1 MPAAV
6 CLNVVEGDPADAG
19 RGVARLDPEDLR
31 RIGAAPGDILR
42 IEGAHAAHA
51 RAMPQPQARRGE
63 GGVALDSALQ
73 GEAGTAP
80 GRSVTVARAEAA
92 PAEAV
97 TLQLDGFSRAPSPL
111 LLTQIGRALEL
122 VALEAGDVR
131 VLKLPGGARR
141 QARIVATRPAGLVLV
156 GPYTRIALA
165 RGATAAAAPPPRPAP
180 QGGVRYADLGGL
192 RREVARVREMV
203 EWPLTHPEMFERL
216 GVAPPK
222 GVLLS
227 GPPGSGKTLL
237 AKAVANECDAAFF
250 QIDGP
255 EIVSK
260 HYGESEEQ
268 LRAIFRRAEEKAP
281 AVIFLDEIDAIA
293 PKRESLSGD
302 RQVERRIVGQL
313 LTLLDGMK
321 ARGQVVVMAAT
332 NLPSS
337 LDPALR
343 RPGRFDREIAFLPP
357 DRLGRQEILN
367 IHAAAMPLDAS
378 VDLDRI
384 AAVTHGYVGADLAAL
399 TREAGMA
406 ALRRALEEGG
416 GPEAEVSVCAEDFD
430 AALNEVGPSAL
441 RELASDVPRVKFDD
455 IGGLDAIKTL
465 LIESVVWP
473 LLYPRHFAAAGLS
486 SGGGVLLH
494 GAPGGGKTLLAKA
507 LAHEAGVN
515 FISVRG
521 PQLISQFLG
530 ESEKAVR
537 ELFAKARLAAP
548 AIIFFDEIDALAPRR
563 GGGGNSAVER
573 VVAQLLTEMDGL
585 EERRGVFVLAATN
598 RPDCVDPALLRPG
611 RFDRLVEV
619 AAPDERARKEI
630 FAVHLAR
637 RATAA
642 DIDVEALARASAG
655 MSGAEI
661 ESVCRSGAL
670 AGLRRA
676 IAADAKAPD
685 AIRADDLFAAL
696 AALRPAI
703 SPETSAS

>member
-1 MPAAV
+1 MSAAV
-6 CLNVVEGDPADAG
+6 SFTVVEGETADAG
-19 RGVARLDPEDLR
+19 RGVARLTPEDLR

-42 IEGAHAAHA
+42 IQGARAAHA
-51 RAMPQPQARRGE
+51 RAMPLPQARRGS
-63 GGVALDSALQ
+63 GGVALDPALQ
-73 GEAGTAP
+73 GEAGTQL
-80 GRSVTVARAEAA
+80 GQSVIVLRAEAA
-92 PAEAV
+92 PAESI
-97 TLQLDGFSRAPSPL
+97 TLHIDGFARAPSHL

-122 VALEAGDVR
+122 AALEAGDVR
-131 VLKLPGGARR
+131 AIKLPGGAPR
-141 QARIVATRPAGLVLV
+141 QARIVATRPSGLVLV
-156 GPYTRIALA
+156 GPHTRIALA
-165 RGATAAAAPPPRPAP
+165 RAGGAAAPEPPRPKTAS
-180 QGGVRYADLGGL
+180 GVLYADLGGL
-192 RREVARVREMV
+192 KREVARVREMV
-203 EWPLTHPEMFERL
+203 EWPLTHPEMFEKL

-237 AKAVANECDAAFF
+237 ARAVANECDAAFF

-357 DRLGRQEILN
+357 DRLGRREILA
-367 IHAAAMPLDAS
+367 IHTAAMPLDAS

-384 AAVTHGYVGADLAAL
+384 AEVAHGYVGADLAAL
-399 TREAGMA
+399 AREAGMA
-406 ALRRALEEGG
+406 ALRRALGESRAHDG
-416 GPEAEVSVCAEDFD
+416 EVSVCAEDFD

-441 RELASDVPRVKFDD
+441 RELASDIPRVKFDD

-473 LLYPRHFAAAGLS
+473 LLYPRHFACAGVS

-585 EERRGVFVLAATN
+585 DDRRGVFVLAATN

-619 AAPDERARKEI
+619 APPDFSARKEI
-630 FAVHLAR
+630 FRVHLAR
-637 RATAA
+637 RAVAT
-642 DIDVEALARASAG
+642 DVDLDALARASAAL
-655 MSGAEI
+655 SGAEI
-661 ESVCRSGAL
+661 ESVCRAAAM

-676 IAADAKAPD
+676 VAADRDAPD
-685 AIRADDLFAAL
+685 PISVEDLDAAL
-696 AALRPAI
+696 AGLPRPMPSKDPTA
-703 SPETSAS
+703 